1 MIVFDKVSK
10 SYGSKQAL
18 KEVSFTVKPQEFV
31 TLVGPSGAGKTTI
44 IKLLICEEYPTL
56 GTVTIND
63 KNIHLL
69 KKKHIPYYRRQIG
82 VIYQDFKLLPH
93 KTVFENV
100 AFAMEVGGQ
109 PGKVIKEEAEKIL
122 KLVGLSGRGE
132 SFPGELSAGEAQRV
146 AIARALVFEP
156 RFLIADEPTG
166 NLDPKTAW
174 EIIQLLLKINRM
186 GTTVLLATHN
196 REIVNRLGQRVITIV
211 DGGITSDKK
220 HGRYEYK

>member
-1 MIVFDKVSK
+1 MIIFDEVSK
-10 SYGSKQAL
+10 NYNGKLAL
-18 KEVSFTVKPQEFV
+18 DEVSFSIKPREFV

-44 IKLLICEEYPTL
+44 IKLLTCEEYPTS
-56 GTVTIND
+56 GTVSING

-82 VIYQDFKLLPH
+82 VVYQDFKLLAH

-109 PGKVIKEEAEKIL
+109 AGKVIKEEVEKIL
-122 KLVGLSGRGE
+122 KLVGLAGRME
-132 SFPGELSAGEAQRV
+132 SFPNELSSGEAQRV

-174 EIIQLLLKINRM
+174 GIIRILLKINQL
-186 GTTVLLATHN
+186 GTTILLATHN
-196 REIVNRLGQRVITIV
+196 REIVNKISQRVITIV
-211 DGGITSDKK
+211 KGKIISDKK
-220 HGRYEYK
+220 RGRYEYK